1 MRALLKSS
9 WISGVGMTI
18 QLKCWGQSD
27 VGLVREK
34 NEDSFL
40 ATEEKKVFAVADG
53 MGGHKGGAI
62 ASKLALDTFLEVLDA
77 GFYDDADND
86 FNTLG
91 MDTTKIELEHRRT
104 REIPVSAAHGD
115 LLKKQMLSEQAVR
128 EACIRVFERS
138 KAEPDLKGMGTTLT
152 ALYFDDEHLQLVHV
166 GDSRAYRLRQ
176 SKLERLTTDHSWVSE
191 QISAGTMS
199 EDEAKESE
207 FKHVIT
213 RSIGYERFVEV
224 DASLLQIENEDV
236 YLLCS
241 DGLSNYVEDLE
252 LENIMNNTEAE
263 SLCEVLID
271 LAKSRGGDDNISV
284 VVAKASEV

>member
-1 MRALLKSS
+1 M
-9 WISGVGMTI
+9 
-18 QLKCWGQSD
+18 
-27 VGLVREK
+27 GLVREQ

-40 ATEEKKVFAVADG
+40 ASEKDHIFAVADG

-62 ASKLALDTFLEVLDA
+62 ASKMALDTFGEVVKAGLKEACDA
-77 GFYDDADND
+77 GSE
-86 FNTLG
+86 NT
-91 MDTTKIELEHRRT
+91 DIRLEQRRT
-104 REIPVSAAHGD
+104 MEIPTQVVDGIG
-115 LLKKQMLSEQAVR
+115 KRKQMLSEVAIR
-128 EACIRVFERS
+128 EACIRVFECS

-152 ALYFDDEHLQLVHV
+152 ALYYDGKDLQLVHV
-166 GDSRAYRLRQ
+166 GDSRAYRLRKN
-176 SKLERLTTDHSWVSE
+176 KLKRLTTDHSWVSE

-224 DASLLQIENEDV
+224 DSSLLQVEGEDV

-241 DGLSNYVEDLE
+241 DGLSNYIEDIE
-252 LENIMNNTEAE
+252 LENIMMHTESD
-263 SLCEVLID
+263 SLCDVLID

-284 VVAKASEV
+284 VVAKASVV

>member
-1 MRALLKSS
+1 M
-9 WISGVGMTI
+9 
-18 QLKCWGQSD
+18 
-27 VGLVREK
+27 GLVREK

-152 ALYFDDEHLQLVHV
+152 ALYFDDAHLQLVHV